1 MMYLL
6 ALLALAGAAD
16 APGASRAVVI
26 SDAHTRP
33 VAPGQT
39 NGAAYFTLRN
49 TDTVPHTVVSASA
62 PVATAVELHDVVP
75 DGELMAMVR
84 VASVEI
90 PAGGQVRFEPGHHH
104 VMLIGIHDVLPGEF
118 PLALTFEDGTRLTVA
133 MVVR

>member
-1 MMYLL
+1 MILL
-6 ALLALAGAAD
+6 LGLALA
-16 APGASRAVVI
+16 APASRAVVI

-39 NGAAYFTLRN
+39 NGASYFTLRN
-49 TDTVPHTVVSASA
+49 TDTVAHTVVSVSA
-62 PVATAVELHDVVP
+62 PVADAVELHDVVP

-84 VASVEI
+84 VDRVAI
-90 PAGGQVRFEPGHHH
+90 PAGGEVRFEPGHHH
-104 VMLIGIHDVLPGEF
+104 VMLIGIHGELPAEF